1 MGRPH
6 TNKEEG
12 APLPLVSH
20 ARRREGRHKMLRG
33 VSASRS
39 PAAACMAATGPNT
52 IFRTTHTTTNMSCVT
67 STKVARGVNHLAFR
81 ASQAV
86 RGDENIQTACV
97 GAEGEFGNSKQET
110 SCRVKL
116 RFKRMGRKKRPFYRL
131 VAIDSRR
138 KREGLALEE
147 LGWYNPLTKETYINA
162 ESVQKWLSDG
172 AEPSDTVASLLK
184 KTMPT
189 FEGK

>member
-1 MGRPH
+1 MQGGRCTAMFGFTTASP
-6 TNKEEG
+6 TTLQQASRTSMCCG
-12 APLPLVSH
+12 APH
-20 ARRREGRHKMLRG
+20 
-33 VSASRS
+33 ASR
-39 PAAACMAATGPNT
+39 
-52 IFRTTHTTTNMSCVT
+52 R
-67 STKVARGVNHLAFR
+67 VASNVQNLAFR
-81 ASQAV
+81 ASHAV
-86 RGDENIQTACV
+86 RGTLGRHALSPQTETATALGCQGV
-97 GAEGEFGNSKQET
+97 KQET

-184 KTMPT
+184 KAMPT
-189 FEGK
+189 LADKK